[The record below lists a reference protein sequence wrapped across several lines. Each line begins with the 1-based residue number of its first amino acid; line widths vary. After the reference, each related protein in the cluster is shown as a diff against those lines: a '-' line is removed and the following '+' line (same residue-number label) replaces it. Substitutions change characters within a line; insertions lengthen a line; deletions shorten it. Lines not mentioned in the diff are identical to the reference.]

1 FIFRSHDKNS
11 FVCYVVFVF
20 AILPKNSAFLKE
32 REQVFIDHA
41 GKDHFRNDGKLPRV
55 GFCGFWVVDYSC
67 ARDSAFFE
75 RWTAPARK
83 ISRSPSDGR
92 LPRVG
97 FSDSRA
103 VDGYRA
109 RDSPIPERWTATA
122 CGIPCFLGDGTLPC
136 VGFCD
141 S

>member
-1 FIFRSHDKNS
+1 M
-11 FVCYVVFVF
+11 VFVF

-103 VDGYRA
+103 VDHYRA
-109 RDSPIPERWTATA
+109 WVSAFPERWNVPARRILQFLSG
-122 CGIPCFLGDGTLPC
+122 GIFQRAK
-136 VGFCD
+136 FRNF
-141 S
+141 

>member
-32 REQVFIDHA
+32 REQVFIDRA
-41 GKDHFRNDGKLPRV
+41 GKDQFRDSGKPPHV
-55 GFCGFWVVDYSC
+55 GLCDFWVVDYSC

-103 VDGYRA
+103 VDHYRA
-109 RDSPIPERWTATA
+109 WVSAFPERWTITA
-122 CGIPCFLGDGTLPC
+122 RGFLRFLSDGPLPR
-136 VGFCD
+136 VGFPD